1 MLEYVGERT
10 EWVCYRILTSLYMLV
25 ALVIVYMRYFHIEL
39 YSASECYMYRM
50 TGYYCP
56 GCGGTLGGAGVSACG
71 TVAKPEVSSGCFT
84 WRGNVDRVLDWH
96 DM

>member
-1 MLEYVGERT
+1 MLLEYVGERT

-25 ALVIVYMRYFHIEL
+25 ALVIVSGMRRY
-39 YSASECYMYRM
+39 
-50 TGYYCP
+50 T
-56 GCGGTLGGAGVSACG
+56 GGAGVSACG
-71 TVAKPEVSSGCFT
+71 TVAKPEMSSGCFT

>member
-1 MLEYVGERT
+1 MLLEYVGERI

-39 YSASECYMYRM
+39 YSA
-50 TGYYCP
+50 
-56 GCGGTLGGAGVSACG
+56 CG